1 MKKNNDTP
9 TLEQLL
15 ASVEHAGRDAR
26 RQQQL
31 SEMIERM
38 AAEEASKRHLS
49 VRLWTVRFAAAA
61 TVTLFVVTS
70 VWKLTNSS
78 PLAGVQVA
86 QAPVIRKTKL
96 PVPTMEPLR
105 QAAKAPDIPLN
116 VSVSKPQATVAMP
129 VVEEQPVG
137 AEAAAVEPAPDFP
150 VMEEIIAEAV
160 VQEEPMPT
168 VEEEE
173 PVVPNM
179 EPAVMAQSSPTPKP
193 KQERRGFFSLFRAE
207 PSLMDGTMLAF
218 NIL

>member
-38 AAEEASKRHLS
+38 AAEEASKRHRS
-49 VRLWTVRFAAAA
+49 VRLWAVRFAAAA
-61 TVTLFVVTS
+61 AVTLFVVTS
-70 VWKLTNSS
+70 VWILTNPS

-86 QAPVIRKTKL
+86 QAPVVRKTKL

-105 QAAKAPDIPLN
+105 QAAEAPDNPLN
-116 VSVSKPQATVAMP
+116 VPVSKPQATVAMP

-137 AEAAAVEPAPDFP
+137 AEAAAVEPVPDFP
-150 VMEEIIAEAV
+150 VMEKTMAEAV

-173 PVVPNM
+173 PVVTDI

>member
-38 AAEEASKRHLS
+38 AAEEASKHHRS
-49 VRLWTVRFAAAA
+49 VRLWAVRFAAAA
-61 TVTLFVVTS
+61 AVTLVVVTS
-70 VWKLTNSS
+70 VWILTNPS
-78 PLAGVQVA
+78 PLVGVQVA
-86 QAPVIRKTKL
+86 QAPVVRKTKL

-105 QAAKAPDIPLN
+105 QAAKAPDNPLN
-116 VSVSKPQATVAMP
+116 APVSKPQATVAMP

-137 AEAAAVEPAPDFP
+137 AETVTVEPAPDFP
-150 VMEEIIAEAV
+150 VMEEAIAEAV

-173 PVVPNM
+173 PVVTST

-193 KQERRGFFSLFRAE
+193 KQERRSFFSLFRAE

>member
-38 AAEEASKRHLS
+38 AAEEASKRHRS

-61 TVTLFVVTS
+61 TVTLIVVTS

-105 QAAKAPDIPLN
+105 QAAKAPGKTLN

-129 VVEEQPVG
+129 VVEEQPIE
-137 AEAAAVEPAPDFP
+137 AESAAVEPVPDFP
-150 VMEEIIAEAV
+150 VMEETIAEAV
-160 VQEEPMPT
+160 VQEEPMPI

-173 PVVPNM
+173 PVVTSM

>member
-38 AAEEASKRHLS
+38 AAEEASKRHRS
-49 VRLWTVRFAAAA
+49 VRLWAVRFAAAA
-61 TVTLFVVTS
+61 MVTLFVVTS
-70 VWKLTNSS
+70 VWILTNPS

-86 QAPVIRKTKL
+86 QAPVVRKTKL
-96 PVPTMEPLR
+96 PVPTMEPFR
-105 QAAKAPDIPLN
+105 QTATAPDKPLN
-116 VSVSKPQATVAMP
+116 IPVSKHQSTAAMLVA
-129 VVEEQPVG
+129 EEQPIEV
-137 AEAAAVEPAPDFP
+137 EAAAVEPVPEFP
-150 VMEEIIAEAV
+150 VMEETIAEAV

-173 PVVPNM
+173 PVVTDT

-193 KQERRGFFSLFRAE
+193 KQECRGFFSLFRAE

>member
-31 SEMIERM
+31 LEMIERM
-38 AAEEASKRHLS
+38 ATEEASKRHRS
-49 VRLWTVRFAAAA
+49 VRLWAVRFAAAA
-61 TVTLFVVTS
+61 AVTLFVVTS
-70 VWKLTNSS
+70 VWILTNPS
-78 PLAGVQVA
+78 PLVGVQVA
-86 QAPVIRKTKL
+86 QAPVVRKTKL

-105 QAAKAPDIPLN
+105 QAAKAPGKTLN

-129 VVEEQPVG
+129 VVEEQPIV
-137 AEAAAVEPAPDFP
+137 AEVAAVEPVPDFP
-150 VMEEIIAEAV
+150 VMEETIAEAV

-173 PVVPNM
+173 PVVTDM
-179 EPAVMAQSSPTPKP
+179 EPAAMAQSSPTPKP

>member
-38 AAEEASKRHLS
+38 AAEEASKRHRS
-49 VRLWTVRFAAAA
+49 VRLWAVRFAAAA

-105 QAAKAPDIPLN
+105 QAAKAPDKTLN

-129 VVEEQPVG
+129 VVEEQPV
-137 AEAAAVEPAPDFP
+137 EAAVAAVEPVPDFP
-150 VMEEIIAEAV
+150 VMEETIAEAV

-173 PVVPNM
+173 PVVTSM

>member
-31 SEMIERM
+31 AEMIERM
-38 AAEEASKRHLS
+38 AAEEASKRHRS
-49 VRLWTVRFAAAA
+49 VRLWAVRFAAAA
-61 TVTLFVVTS
+61 TVTLFVITS
-70 VWKLTNSS
+70 VWRWIDPAQPT
-78 PLAGVQVA
+78 GVQVA
-86 QAPVIRKTKL
+86 QAPVVRKTKL

-105 QAAKAPDIPLN
+105 QAAIAPDKPLN
-116 VSVSKPQATVAMP
+116 IPVSKSVA
-129 VVEEQPVG
+129 EEQPIEV
-137 AEAAAVEPAPDFP
+137 EAAAVEPVPVFP
-150 VMEEIIAEAV
+150 VMEETIAEAV

-173 PVVPNM
+173 PVVTDV

>member
-38 AAEEASKRHLS
+38 AAEEASKRHRS
-49 VRLWTVRFAAAA
+49 VRLWAVRFAAAA
-61 TVTLFVVTS
+61 VTLFVVTS
-70 VWKLTNSS
+70 VWILTNPS

-86 QAPVIRKTKL
+86 QAPVVRKTKL

-105 QAAKAPDIPLN
+105 QAAKAPDKPLN
-116 VSVSKPQATVAMP
+116 VPVSKPQATAALPIVD
-129 VVEEQPVG
+129 EQPIE
-137 AEAAAVEPAPDFP
+137 AEVPTVEPVPVFP
-150 VMEEIIAEAV
+150 VMEEAIAEAV
-160 VQEEPMPT
+160 VREEPMPT

-173 PVVPNM
+173 PVVTSM

>member
-38 AAEEASKRHLS
+38 AAEEASKRHRS
-49 VRLWTVRFAAAA
+49 VRLWAVRFAAAA
-61 TVTLFVVTS
+61 AVTLFVVTS
-70 VWKLTNSS
+70 VWILTNPS
-78 PLAGVQVA
+78 PLVGVQVA
-86 QAPVIRKTKL
+86 QAPVVRKTKL

-105 QAAKAPDIPLN
+105 QAAKAPDNPLN

-129 VVEEQPVG
+129 VVEEQPIE
-137 AEAAAVEPAPDFP
+137 AEVAAVEPVPDFP
-150 VMEEIIAEAV
+150 VMEETMAEAV

-173 PVVPNM
+173 PVVTNM

>member
-31 SEMIERM
+31 AEMIERM
-38 AAEEASKRHLS
+38 AAEEASKRHRN

-61 TVTLFVVTS
+61 SVTLFVITS
-70 VWKLTNSS
+70 VWRWIDLAQ
-78 PLAGVQVA
+78 PAGVQVA
-86 QAPVIRKTKL
+86 QAPVVRKTKL

-105 QAAKAPDIPLN
+105 QTATAPDKPLN
-116 VSVSKPQATVAMP
+116 IPVSKHQATVAMP
-129 VVEEQPVG
+129 VLEEQPIV
-137 AEAAAVEPAPDFP
+137 AEAAAVEPVPVFP
-150 VMEEIIAEAV
+150 VMEEAIAEAV

-173 PVVPNM
+173 PVVTDV
-179 EPAVMAQSSPTPKP
+179 ESVVMAQSSPTPKP

>member
-38 AAEEASKRHLS
+38 AAEEASKRHRS
-49 VRLWTVRFAAAA
+49 VRLWAVRFAAAA
-61 TVTLFVVTS
+61 AVTLFVVTS
-70 VWKLTNSS
+70 VWILTNPS
-78 PLAGVQVA
+78 PLVGVQVA
-86 QAPVIRKTKL
+86 QAPVVRKTKL
-96 PVPTMEPLR
+96 PMPTMEPLR
-105 QAAKAPDIPLN
+105 QAATAPDIPLN

-137 AEAAAVEPAPDFP
+137 AEVPAVEPVPDFP
-150 VMEEIIAEAV
+150 VMEVTIVEAV

-173 PVVPNM
+173 PVVTNM

>member
-38 AAEEASKRHLS
+38 AAEDASKRHRN

-61 TVTLFVVTS
+61 TVTLFVVTL
-70 VWKLTNSS
+70 VWKLANPSLS
-78 PLAGVQVA
+78 AGVQVA
-86 QAPVIRKTKL
+86 QAPVVRKTKL

-105 QAAKAPDIPLN
+105 QAVKAPDKPLN
-116 VSVSKPQATVAMP
+116 VPVSKHQSTVAMP
-129 VVEEQPVG
+129 VLEEQPIV
-137 AEAAAVEPAPDFP
+137 AEAAAVEPVPVFP
-150 VMEEIIAEAV
+150 VMEEAIAEAV

-173 PVVPNM
+173 PVVTDI

-193 KQERRGFFSLFRAE
+193 KQERRSFFSLFRAE

>member
-38 AAEEASKRHLS
+38 AAEEASKRHRS
-49 VRLWTVRFAAAA
+49 VRLWAVRFAAAA
-61 TVTLFVVTS
+61 AVTLFVVTS
-70 VWKLTNSS
+70 VWILTNPS
-78 PLAGVQVA
+78 PLVGVQVA
-86 QAPVIRKTKL
+86 QAPVVRKTKL

-105 QAAKAPDIPLN
+105 QTATAPDKLLNIP
-116 VSVSKPQATVAMP
+116 VSKNQSTAAMP
-129 VVEEQPVG
+129 VAEEQPIEV
-137 AEAAAVEPAPDFP
+137 EAAAVEPVPEFP
-150 VMEEIIAEAV
+150 VMEETIAEAV

-173 PVVPNM
+173 PVVTSM

-193 KQERRGFFSLFRAE
+193 KQERRSFFSLFRAE
-207 PSLMDGTMLAF
+207 SSLMDGTMLAF

>member
-38 AAEEASKRHLS
+38 AAEEASKRHRS
-49 VRLWTVRFAAAA
+49 VRLWAVRFAAAA
-61 TVTLFVVTS
+61 AVTLFVVTS

-105 QAAKAPDIPLN
+105 QAAKAPDKTLN

-137 AEAAAVEPAPDFP
+137 AEAVAVEPVPDFP
-150 VMEEIIAEAV
+150 VMEEAIAEAV

-173 PVVPNM
+173 PVVTDI

>member
-31 SEMIERM
+31 AEMIERM
-38 AAEEASKRHLS
+38 AAEEASKRRRS
-49 VRLWTVRFAAAA
+49 VRLWTVRVAAAA
-61 TVTLFVVTS
+61 TVTLFIVTS
-70 VWKLTNSS
+70 VWRIANPS
-78 PLAGVQVA
+78 PSLGVQLA
-86 QAPVIRKTKL
+86 QAPVVRTPKL
-96 PVPTMEPLR
+96 PLPTMVPLR
-105 QAAKAPDIPLN
+105 QAATTPDKPWSAPVRQRQAMAS
-116 VSVSKPQATVAMP
+116 VSVA
-129 VVEEQPVG
+129 EEQPMEV
-137 AEAAAVEPAPDFP
+137 EAAAVEPVPDFP
-150 VMEEIIAEAV
+150 VMEETIAEAV
-160 VQEEPMPT
+160 VQEEPMPI

-173 PVVPNM
+173 PVVTDM
-179 EPAVMAQSSPTPKP
+179 EPAAMAQSSPTPKP

>member
-38 AAEEASKRHLS
+38 AAEEASKRHRS
-49 VRLWTVRFAAAA
+49 VRLWAVRFAAAA
-61 TVTLFVVTS
+61 AVTLFVVTS
-70 VWKLTNSS
+70 VWILTNPS
-78 PLAGVQVA
+78 PLVGVQVA
-86 QAPVIRKTKL
+86 QAPVVRKTKL

-105 QAAKAPDIPLN
+105 QAATAPDNPLN

-137 AEAAAVEPAPDFP
+137 AEAVEVEAVPVFP
-150 VMEEIIAEAV
+150 VMEETMAEAV

-173 PVVPNM
+173 PVVTNM

-193 KQERRGFFSLFRAE
+193 KQERRSFFSLFRAE

>member
-38 AAEEASKRHLS
+38 AAEEASKRHRS
-49 VRLWTVRFAAAA
+49 VRLWAVRFAAAA

-105 QAAKAPDIPLN
+105 QAAKAPGKTLN
-116 VSVSKPQATVAMP
+116 VSVSKPQTTVAMP
-129 VVEEQPVG
+129 VVEEQPIG
-137 AEAAAVEPAPDFP
+137 AESVAVELAPDFP
-150 VMEEIIAEAV
+150 VMEETMAEAV

-173 PVVPNM
+173 PVVTDM

>member
-38 AAEEASKRHLS
+38 AVEEASKRHRS
-49 VRLWTVRFAAAA
+49 VRLWAVRFAAAA
-61 TVTLFVVTS
+61 AVTLVVVTS
-70 VWKLTNSS
+70 VWILTNPS
-78 PLAGVQVA
+78 PLVGVQVA
-86 QAPVIRKTKL
+86 QAPVVRKTKL
-96 PVPTMEPLR
+96 PVPTMETLR
-105 QAAKAPDIPLN
+105 QAATAPDKPLN
-116 VSVSKPQATVAMP
+116 VPVSKPQATAALP
-129 VVEEQPVG
+129 IVEEQPIG
-137 AEAAAVEPAPDFP
+137 AEAPAVEAVPVFP
-150 VMEEIIAEAV
+150 VMEEAIAEAV

-173 PVVPNM
+173 PVVTSM

>member
-38 AAEEASKRHLS
+38 AAEEASKRHRS
-49 VRLWTVRFAAAA
+49 VRLWAVRFAAAA

-105 QAAKAPDIPLN
+105 QAAKAPGKTLN
-116 VSVSKPQATVAMP
+116 VSVSKPQTTVAMP
-129 VVEEQPVG
+129 VVEEQPIG
-137 AEAAAVEPAPDFP
+137 AESVAVELAPDFP
-150 VMEEIIAEAV
+150 VMEETMAEAV

-173 PVVPNM
+173 PVVTST

>member
-38 AAEEASKRHLS
+38 AAEEASKRHRS
-49 VRLWTVRFAAAA
+49 VRLWAVRFAAAA
-61 TVTLFVVTS
+61 AVTLFVVTS
-70 VWKLTNSS
+70 VWILTNPS
-78 PLAGVQVA
+78 PLVGVQVA
-86 QAPVIRKTKL
+86 QAPVVRKTKL
-96 PVPTMEPLR
+96 PMPTMEPL
-105 QAAKAPDIPLN
+105 L
-116 VSVSKPQATVAMP
+116 
-129 VVEEQPVG
+129 
-137 AEAAAVEPAPDFP
+137 PDFP
-150 VMEEIIAEAV
+150 VMEETMAEAV
-160 VQEEPMPT
+160 VREEPMPT

-173 PVVPNM
+173 PVVTNM

>member
-49 VRLWTVRFAAAA
+49 VRLWAVRFAAAA

-86 QAPVIRKTKL
+86 QAPVVRKTKL

-105 QAAKAPDIPLN
+105 QAAKAPGKTLN

-129 VVEEQPVG
+129 VVEGQPVG
-137 AEAAAVEPAPDFP
+137 AEVVAVEPVPDFP
-150 VMEEIIAEAV
+150 VMEEAIAEAV

-173 PVVPNM
+173 PVVTNM

>member
-49 VRLWTVRFAAAA
+49 VRLWAVRFAAAA

-86 QAPVIRKTKL
+86 QAPVVRKTKL

-105 QAAKAPDIPLN
+105 QAAKAPGKTLN

-137 AEAAAVEPAPDFP
+137 AEVVAVEPVPDFP
-150 VMEEIIAEAV
+150 VMEEAIAEAV

-173 PVVPNM
+173 PVVTNM